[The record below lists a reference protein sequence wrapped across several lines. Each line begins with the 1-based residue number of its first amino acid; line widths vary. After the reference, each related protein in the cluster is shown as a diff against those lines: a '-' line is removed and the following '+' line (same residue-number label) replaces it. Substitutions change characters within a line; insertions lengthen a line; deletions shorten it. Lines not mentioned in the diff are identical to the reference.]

1 MQLIRRRF
9 MAKITLNVKGMSC
22 DHCVAA
28 VTKAANS
35 VAGVKSVKVDLKTGL
50 VSFQYPDDN
59 ALSQVK
65 TAIVEEGFEVA

>member
-1 MQLIRRRF
+1 
-9 MAKITLNVKGMSC
+9 MAKITLTVKGMSC

-28 VTKAANS
+28 VTKATKN
-35 VAGVKSVKVDLKTGL
+35 VAGVKGVKVDLKSGD

-65 TAIVEEGFEVA
+65 AAITEEGFEVA

>member
-1 MQLIRRRF
+1 
-9 MAKITLNVKGMSC
+9 MAKVTLNVKGMSC
-22 DHCVAA
+22 NHCVAA

-59 ALSQVK
+59 ALGQVK
-65 TAIVEEGFEVA
+65 VAIVEEGFEVA